1 MQIGNWK
8 YDKEEEQQPDKH
20 VTWHKMVNQVNGFEL
35 YLNIHWTNHQPTA
48 KEINTAFDQFI
59 IDQVGI

>member
-8 YDKEEEQQPDKH
+8 YDTEEELQPDKK
-20 VTWHKMVNQVNGFEL
+20 VVWHKMVNQVNGFEL
-35 YLNIHWTNHQPTA
+35 YLNIHWTNYTPSDT
-48 KEINTAFDQFI
+48 EISTAFDQFI